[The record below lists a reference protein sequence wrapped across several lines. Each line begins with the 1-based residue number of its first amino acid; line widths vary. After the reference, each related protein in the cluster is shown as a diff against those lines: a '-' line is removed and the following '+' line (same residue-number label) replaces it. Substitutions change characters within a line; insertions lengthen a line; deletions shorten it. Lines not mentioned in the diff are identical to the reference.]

1 MRRGRSLALPVRGT
15 VVKFIS
21 LSTFCFESDSGI
33 ISCSHWDIDCPSSVP
48 KGEMMSYHPS
58 KLRLRRFFHYI
69 TSVLGFSLTVNSIG
83 DTRENPTVEM
93 PTIFRAMF
101 VGMLLRWGSIRR
113 ITKQSTRPQMRK
125 FLRCAQQFCANT
137 LAYGL
142 AHIDIPSLD

>member
-1 MRRGRSLALPVRGT
+1 
-15 VVKFIS
+15 
-21 LSTFCFESDSGI
+21 
-33 ISCSHWDIDCPSSVP
+33 
-48 KGEMMSYHPS
+48 MSYHPS

-142 AHIDIPSLD
+142 AHIDIPSLEEELARAPKHLRRNRAFRQTIGGLQIVAFDGTETFRSTEIH